1 LELVL
6 GETVRGSGR
15 GLLEGDRIERARG
28 ALAGRGVR
36 LAAALGALALLLFT
50 AFCFYAFV
58 VPQTS
63 VRMARTSAS
72 LIDDVSFWSWLASSG
87 LPVPR
92 GQWTIAGSLILSAL
106 IAFALYGAAVYATWT
121 RRAGRRLLFLAAG
134 VAVLFSLVS
143 VFALPNVNTDI
154 YNYIVT
160 GRVAAVHDAN
170 PYTVAPDRFP
180 SDPIY
185 PYAEHRYTAH
195 PDVKLPTWM
204 LVNVPLAKAAGDDPV
219 VNLLLYRLVFLAF
232 GLANI
237 ALVAAIVTRLDPR
250 FTLAAV
256 VAWGWNPIVVVFG
269 TSKVDTV
276 MVTFL
281 LLAVLLFLIAR
292 PRFAAVSLVLSA
304 FVKLITLPF
313 VATYWLG
320 ELARRRWRRL
330 AVATALMCLTVLVL
344 YLPYGTSPDLL
355 LDHLGLIGR
364 RDSENPVDGGG
375 GSGPSPARVLLAA
388 GFGFLVVWVGLT
400 QSDTLRKLL
409 RGWGLLSVYFALFL
423 VPLGLSWY
431 LMAPIA
437 IAALALDWR
446 LLLLTGLLSFSSFLV
461 NAWDSTSSSAF
472 PLPDVAVSRGFVY
485 LAPVGLGLLLVLAL
499 LVRRGSRRVVE
510 PA

>member
-6 GETVRGSGR
+6 SETVREARR

-28 ALAGRGVR
+28 ALRGRDAR
-36 LAAALGALALLLFT
+36 LAAALGALALLLLG

-58 VPQTS
+58 VPQTP

-72 LIDDVSFWSWLASSG
+72 LIDDLSFWSSIESWG

-92 GQWTIAGSLILSAL
+92 GQWTIATTLIVSSL
-106 IAFALYGAAVYATWT
+106 IAFALYGAAVYTIWT

-134 VAVLFSLVS
+134 IAVLFSLVS
-143 VFALPNVNTDI
+143 ALAFPNVNTDI

-204 LVNVPLAKAAGDDPV
+204 LVNVPLAKVAGDDPV
-219 VNLLLYRLVFLAF
+219 VNLLLYRFVFLAF
-232 GLANI
+232 GLANL
-237 ALVAAIVTRLDPR
+237 ALVAVIVNRLDAR

-256 VAWGWNPIVVVFG
+256 IAWGWNPIVVLFG

-281 LLAVLLFLIAR
+281 LLAVLLFLVAR
-292 PRFAAVSLVLSA
+292 ARFGAVSLVLSA

-313 VATYWLG
+313 LATYWLG

-330 AVATALMCLTVLVL
+330 AAATALMGLTVLVL

-375 GSGPSPARVLLAA
+375 GSGPSPARTLLAA
-388 GFGFLVVWVGLT
+388 GFGFLVLWVGLT

-409 RGWGLLSVYFALFL
+409 RGWGLLAVYFALFL

-485 LAPVGLGLLLVLAL
+485 LAPVGLGLLVVLAL
-499 LVRRGSRRVVE
+499 LVRRGNRRVAE

>member
-1 LELVL
+1 VA
-6 GETVRGSGR
+6 ETVHATRR
-15 GLLEGDRIERARG
+15 GLREGDRIERARG
-28 ALAGRGVR
+28 ALAGGDTR
-36 LAAALGALALLLFT
+36 LAAVLGALALLLFAT
-50 AFCFYAFV
+50 FCFYAFV
-58 VPQTS
+58 VPQTP

-72 LIDDVSFWSWLASSG
+72 LIGDLWFWSWLDSWG

-92 GQWTIAGSLILSAL
+92 GQWTIATTLLVSSL
-106 IAFALYGAAVYATWT
+106 IAFAVYGAAVYTTWT
-121 RRAGRRLLFLAAG
+121 RRAGRRLLFFAAG

-143 VFALPNVNTDI
+143 GFAFPNVNTDI

-204 LVNVPLAKAAGDDPV
+204 LVNIPLARVAGDDPV
-219 VNLLLYRLVFLAF
+219 VNLLLYRFVFLAF
-232 GLANI
+232 GLANL
-237 ALVAAIVTRLDPR
+237 ALVAGIVNKLDAR

-256 VAWGWNPIVVVFG
+256 VAWGWNPIVALFG

-281 LLAVLLFLIAR
+281 LLAVLLFLLAR
-292 PRFAAVSLVLSA
+292 ARFGVVSLVLSA

-313 VATYWLG
+313 VATCWLG
-320 ELARRRWRRL
+320 DLARRRWRRL
-330 AVATALMCLTVLVL
+330 AVTTGLMCLTVLVL
-344 YLPYGTSPDLL
+344 YLPYGTSADLL

-375 GSGPSPARVLLAA
+375 GSGPSAARLLLAA
-388 GFGFLVVWVGLT
+388 GFGFLVLWVGLT

-409 RGWGLLSVYFALFL
+409 RGWGLLAVYFALFL

-446 LLLLTGLLSFSSFLV
+446 LLVLTCLLSFSSFLV

-485 LAPVGLGLLLVLAL
+485 LAPVGLGLLAVVAL
-499 LVRRGSRRVVE
+499 LARRGGRRVAE